1 MNELIKKVNLT
12 RQDVLHGS
20 YEYLNSHRLIHQLY
34 STKLFTGNKTCMLVA
49 KLSNYVTHT
58 HFTPDEYVNLII
70 NHHHQFI
77 GSKTRQSDKL

>member
-58 HFTPDEYVNLII
+58 HFTPDEYGDCFRRRVGVLCLSMR
-70 NHHHQFI
+70 HLRCQ
-77 GSKTRQSDKL
+77 G